1 MDWWETV
8 TDDSKLD
15 NLFDIDYYD
24 DGWPAEEVVLEGR
37 VAFNP
42 PRPFRGLLIPPQS
55 LIRYRETDQEAHS
68 QTIVWRS

>member
-1 MDWWETV
+1 VSPTTRQWLGLPEKVPFPPRVDWWETV

-15 NLFDIDYYD
+15 NSFDIDYYD

-42 PRPFRGLLIPPQS
+42 LRPFRGLLIP
-55 LIRYRETDQEAHS
+55 LRA
-68 QTIVWRS
+68 